1 MSMKPFLNA
10 HPGMTD
16 DELRFIREMGLEHV
30 EIYVNEA
37 QADAASLQAIRERF
51 RAFGLKIAIASCL
64 PLQKN
69 DVIDLDLKEKNGAPA
84 SRDRE
89 IERFN
94 AFVRSAAAADIHTV
108 SVAWQ
113 PTGIKRSGHAPGA
126 HTRGGVSSFVDM
138 CGIEALPND
147 YPRVY
152 TEEEVWR
159 NFAYFLERVSPTCRA
174 CGVRLALHP
183 NDPPVPSLA
192 GVASLIWRM
201 EDYRRAFQLD
211 ADRVLG
217 VKLCV
222 GCWLEGG
229 DSFGDLLSDIDELQ
243 AGDRILCVHF
253 RNVSSPLP
261 AFEETL
267 AEDGYADM
275 YAIMKRLVACGYEG
289 PISIDHAFRG
299 YPALG
304 GQLGAYAYP
313 TGYMKGLMRA
323 AERELAE
330 KTQRTEA

>member
-10 HPGMTD
+10 HPAMTD

-30 EIYVNEA
+30 EIYLSEA
-37 QADAASLQAIRERF
+37 ETNAEALRAIKAHF
-51 RAFGLKIAIASCL
+51 AGFGLEIAIASCL

-69 DVIDLDLKEKNGAPA
+69 DVIDLNLTEKDGKPA
-84 SRDRE
+84 DRDRE
-89 IERFN
+89 IDRFI
-94 AFVRSAAAADIHTV
+94 AFVRSAAAAGIHVV

-113 PTGIKRSGHAPGA
+113 PTGIKRTGHAAGR

-138 CGIEALPND
+138 GQIAALPND

-152 TEEEVWR
+152 GEEEVWE
-159 NFAYFLERVSPTCRA
+159 NFRYFIRRISPVCRE
-174 CGVRLALHP
+174 CGVRIALHP

-192 GVASLIWRM
+192 GVASLIWNM
-201 EDYRRAFQLD
+201 DGYRRAFALD
-211 ADRVLG
+211 TEGIVG

-229 DSFGDLLSDIDELQ
+229 CAFGDLFADIEELQ
-243 AGDRILCVHF
+243 RDGRIVCVHF
-253 RNVSSPLP
+253 RTVSATLP

-275 YAIMKRLVACGYEG
+275 YAIMKQLVRCGYEG

-299 YPALG
+299 YPELG

-330 KTQRTEA
+330 R